1 MVQAPLGGRYRFSRR
16 VQAGTRTIAWL
27 AIDEQTGREVVASPL
42 TGPRFAGLLR
52 ALGVEHPHLTTI
64 VDLIKEPDPATL
76 PVTDSTTKVAG
87 VGLATYLPGR
97 TLHEELKGGPLDP
110 PDAVSLV
117 ARIAEALA
125 ELHRAGAVHGAVSP
139 RSIIIAPAVEH
150 ASPVLTQLM
159 APTSGA
165 YSAPERLRGHGP
177 SAEDDVWALYATL
190 HASLVAGVPFS
201 GTTREALVEQM
212 VAGSLRQLAE
222 FGVEDATL
230 QQLLT
235 HGLTAQRMQRQSD
248 IKQLHALLLDW
259 LRTHG
264 HAESASV
271 VSTRE
276 DPAVTHT
283 EPPVPVYEDDD
294 QTRVFVRGSLD
305 FPSGLLSE
313 APAPPPSK
321 PASSGSHRAP
331 SSPTNKLPSSPTNP
345 PLGALSKPLSSPL
358 NKPPSQP
365 SSSAPSSPAAPEEEP
380 TAMFPAPADADAVKA
395 LLQVLPEVGSTGSGA
410 PKKRRPRLHSMI
422 LDPFTD
428 NAFSDPLT
436 EKPAES
442 SQQSSRSLADA
453 IAQVAAEPESNG
465 SAEAQAFPAAAPVS
479 TAPSKRPETASDQ
492 GLMIRLILLAIV
504 IGAAV
509 STCITLTR

>member
-1 MVQAPLGGRYRFSRR
+1 MAMVQAPLGGRYRFSRR

-27 AIDEQTGREVVASPL
+27 AIDEHTGREVVASPL
-42 TGPRFAGLLR
+42 TGPRFAGSLR

-64 VDLIKEPDPATL
+64 VDLIKDPDPATL

-125 ELHRAGAVHGAVSP
+125 ELHSAGAVHGAVSP
-139 RSIIIAPAVEH
+139 RSIIIAPSVEH
-150 ASPVLTQLM
+150 PSPVLTQLM

-212 VAGSLRQLAE
+212 VEGNLRQLAE
-222 FGVEDATL
+222 FGVEDAAL

-235 HGLTAQRMQRQSD
+235 HGLTAQRMHRQSD
-248 IKQLHALLLDW
+248 IKQLHGLLLDW

-264 HAESASV
+264 HAERASV

-276 DPAVTHT
+276 EPAVTHT

-294 QTRVFVRGSLD
+294 QTRVFVRGSVD

-313 APAPPPSK
+313 PAAPPPSK
-321 PASSGSHRAP
+321 PPSAPAHPPP
-331 SSPTNKLPSSPTNP
+331 SSPTNAPASSPTN
-345 PLGALSKPLSSPL
+345 KPASGPKSSPTAL
-358 NKPPSQP
+358 
-365 SSSAPSSPAAPEEEP
+365 AESPLA
-380 TAMFPAPADADAVKA
+380 AMFPAPADADAVKA
-395 LLQVLPEVGSTGSGA
+395 LLQGLPEMNAAGDGT
-410 PKKRRPRLHSMI
+410 PKRKPRQRLHSMI

-428 NAFSDPLT
+428 NAFSDPHT
-436 EKPAES
+436 DKPAES
-442 SQQSSRSLADA
+442 SQQAARSLAEVM
-453 IAQVAAEPESNG
+453 AQVAKEPESASDRAG
-465 SAEAQAFPAAAPVS
+465 ASAFPAAAPTS
-479 TAPSKRPETASDQ
+479 SAPAKPRSSEPDQ
-492 GLMIRLILLAIV
+492 GVMIRLILLAIV

>member
-1 MVQAPLGGRYRFSRR
+1 MVQAPLAGRYRFSRR

-52 ALGVEHPHLTTI
+52 ALGVQHAHLTSI
-64 VDLIKEPDPATL
+64 VDLIKDPDPATL
-76 PVTDSTTKVAG
+76 PVTDSTSKVAG

-97 TLHEELKGGPLDP
+97 TLHEELKSGALDP
-110 PDAVSLV
+110 PDAVALV
-117 ARIAEALA
+117 ARVAAALT

-150 ASPVLTQLM
+150 PSPILTQLL

-212 VAGSLRQLAE
+212 VAGSLRQLSE

-230 QQLLT
+230 QELLA
-235 HGLTAQRMQRQSD
+235 HGMTAQRMQRQSD
-248 IKQLHALLLDW
+248 IKQLHEQLLEW
-259 LRTHG
+259 LHTNG
-264 HAESASV
+264 HEERDSV
-271 VSTRE
+271 VSARE
-276 DPAVTHT
+276 EPAVTHT

-294 QTRVFVRGSLD
+294 QTRVFVRGSID

-313 APAPPPSK
+313 TSVPP
-321 PASSGSHRAP
+321 P
-331 SSPTNKLPSSPTNP
+331 SSPTTSNEDAAHANSESAPQSSPTNAAESAP
-345 PLGALSKPLSSPL
+345 KSSP
-358 NKPPSQP
+358 KV
-365 SSSAPSSPAAPEEEP
+365 SSPKSSPSPFDIFAV
-380 TAMFPAPADADAVKA
+380 PADSSAVKA
-395 LLQVLPEVGSTGSGA
+395 LLQGLPDATAGNTF
-410 PKKRRPRLHSMI
+410 PQRKPRPRLHSMI

-428 NAFSDPLT
+428 NAFSDPIG

-442 SQQSSRSLADA
+442 SQQAALSLSEAILRANASESTADSE
-453 IAQVAAEPESNG
+453 I
-465 SAEAQAFPAAAPVS
+465 PAGPPS
-479 TAPSKRPETASDQ
+479 TAPSQAPKAQPQAKPDREA
-492 GLMIRLILLAIV
+492 IVRLVLLAIV
-504 IGAAV
+504 VAAAV
-509 STCITLTR
+509 STCMTLTR